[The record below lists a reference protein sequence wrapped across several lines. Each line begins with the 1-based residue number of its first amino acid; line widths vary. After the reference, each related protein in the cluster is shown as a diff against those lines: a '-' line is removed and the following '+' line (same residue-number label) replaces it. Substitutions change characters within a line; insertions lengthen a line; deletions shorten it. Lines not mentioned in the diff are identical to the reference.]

1 MNGYDSASLAARG
14 LAEKDYRRKAK
25 EAASGDPPDF
35 PRDRIERRQQRG
47 QQAESALNPQIPP
60 RPPWPTLTEAP
71 LTAERRNSLPD
82 ADFAGPN
89 RTYPIDTPERAR
101 AALAR
106 ASVNAPDLLPRIRR
120 AIRRKYPDMEVRD
133 PSE

>member
-14 LAEKDYRRKAK
+14 LTEKDHRRMAR
-25 EAASGDPPDF
+25 EATSGNLPDF
-35 PRDRIERRQQRG
+35 LRDRIERRERRG
-47 QQAESALNPQIPP
+47 RQAESALNPQIPP
-60 RPPWPTLTEAP
+60 RQPWPTLTEAP
-71 LTAERRNSLPD
+71 LNAERRNALPD
-82 ADFAGPN
+82 SDFAGPD

-106 ASVNAPDLLPRIRR
+106 ASVNAPGLLPRIRR

-133 PSE
+133 PSD